1 METTDE
7 LKFDGSIESA
17 VDLLV
22 QNEEQEQEEAP
33 VAEVSEQPE
42 EESEEEVTEQPDTE
56 EEDYEP
62 EEQEEEVAEQPN
74 TFTVKIDGTETEVTL
89 DELQRGYSG
98 QKYIQKGMQE
108 VADLRKKAE
117 TANATLA
124 SAGEAVLALYQQM
137 QAPGFAQAP
146 TPPDESLIESDPIG
160 YTQDKARYDA
170 AMEKYQQDMG
180 QMQHTLAYQQ
190 QAQQQAQQAYLE
202 REMETLRQVMPE
214 FSDPEKATKVRDSM
228 LRMGTEVYGYQP
240 EEISAVMDHRA
251 IRVLNDAIKYQE
263 IMQGKDKAVEKAA
276 KGPKRKVVKAGSKK
290 TASNRNDSRQA
301 RSKLKRSGSIN
312 DAMSLILE

>member
-22 QNEEQEQEEAP
+22 QNEEPEQEEAP
-33 VAEVSEQPE
+33 EAEVSEQPE
-42 EESEEEVTEQPDTE
+42 EESEEEVAEQPDTE
-56 EEDYEP
+56 EDQEEP
-62 EEQEEEVAEQPN
+62 EEEEVAEQPN
-74 TFTVKIDGTETEVTL
+74 TFTVKIDGTEVEVTL

-137 QAPGFAQAP
+137 QTPGFAQAP
-146 TPPDESLIESDPIG
+146 TPPDEAMLESDPIG
-160 YTQDKARYDA
+160 YTQDEARYRKA
-170 AMEKYQQDMG
+170 LEKYQQDMS
-180 QMQHTLAYQQ
+180 QVQHTLAHQQ

-214 FSDPEKATKVRDSM
+214 FADPEKATKTRDSM
-228 LRMGTEVYGYQP
+228 LRMGTEIYGYQP

-263 IMQGKDKAVEKAA
+263 IMRGKDKAVEKATKA
-276 KGPKRKVVKAGSKK
+276 PRGKVVKAGSKK

-301 RSKLKRSGSIN
+301 RSKLKRSGSIQ

>member
-7 LKFDGSIESA
+7 VNFDGTIESA

-22 QNEEQEQEEAP
+22 QNEQEEQDEAP
-33 VAEVSEQPE
+33 ETQESNEPEAELENEVEAQSEAE
-42 EESEEEVTEQPDTE
+42 EEDDLDESEEDQEQPHT
-56 EEDYEP
+56 Y
-62 EEQEEEVAEQPN
+62 
-74 TFTVKIDGTETEVTL
+74 TVKVDGTEIEVTL

-108 VADLRKKAE
+108 VADLRKRAE
-117 TANATLA
+117 DANAFLTQA
-124 SAGEAVLALYQQM
+124 SDAVNALYQQM

-160 YTQDKARYDA
+160 YTQDKARYDK
-170 AMEKYQQDMG
+170 AMQKYQQDMM
-180 QMQHTLAYQQ
+180 QMQQTFAVQQ
-190 QAQQQAQQAYLE
+190 QAQQHAQQAYLE
-202 REMETLRQVMPE
+202 REMETLRQVLPE
-214 FSDPEKATKVRDSM
+214 FSDPEKASKTRDSM
-228 LRMGTEVYGYQP
+228 LKMGTEIYGYQP

-263 IMQGKDKAVEKAA
+263 IMQGKEKAVEKATKA
-276 KGPKRKVVKAGSKK
+276 PRRKVVKAGSKK
-290 TASNRNDSRQA
+290 TASNRNDTRQA
-301 RSKLKRSGSIN
+301 RSKLKRSGSIQ

>member
-22 QNEEQEQEEAP
+22 QNEEPEQEEAP
-33 VAEVSEQPE
+33 ETEVSEEPE
-42 EESEEEVTEQPDTE
+42 EEAEEEVAEQPDTE
-56 EEDYEP
+56 EDQEEP
-62 EEQEEEVAEQPN
+62 EEEEVAEQPN
-74 TFTVKIDGTETEVTL
+74 TFTVKIDGTEVEVTL

-137 QAPGFAQAP
+137 QTPGFAQAP
-146 TPPDESLIESDPIG
+146 TPPDEAMLESDPIG
-160 YTQDKARYDA
+160 YTQDEARYRKA
-170 AMEKYQQDMG
+170 LEKYQQDMS
-180 QMQHTLAYQQ
+180 QVQHTLAHQQ

-214 FSDPEKATKVRDSM
+214 FADPEKATKTRDSM
-228 LRMGTEVYGYQP
+228 LRMGTEIYGYQP

-263 IMQGKDKAVEKAA
+263 IMRGKDKAVEKATKA
-276 KGPKRKVVKAGSKK
+276 PRGKVVKAGSKK

-301 RSKLKRSGSIN
+301 RSKLKRSGSIQ

>member
-7 LKFDGSIESA
+7 LKFDGTIESA

-22 QNEEQEQEEAP
+22 QNEEPEQEEAP
-33 VAEVSEQPE
+33 VAEVSEEPE
-42 EESEEEVTEQPDTE
+42 EEAEEEVAEQPDTE
-56 EEDYEP
+56 EEDQEEP
-62 EEQEEEVAEQPN
+62 EDAEQPN
-74 TFTVKIDGTETEVTL
+74 TFTVKIDGTEVEVTL

-137 QAPGFAQAP
+137 QTPGFAQAP
-146 TPPDESLIESDPIG
+146 TPPDEAMLESDPIG
-160 YTQDKARYDA
+160 YTQDEARYRK
-170 AMEKYQQDMG
+170 AMEKYQQDMT
-180 QMQHTLAYQQ
+180 QVQHTLAYQQ

-214 FSDPEKATKVRDSM
+214 FADPEKATKTRDSM
-228 LRMGTEVYGYQP
+228 LRMGTEIYGYQP

-263 IMQGKDKAVEKAA
+263 IMRGKDKAVEKAT
-276 KGPKRKVVKAGSKK
+276 KGPRGKVVKAGSKK

>member
-1 METTDE
+1 VETTDE

-22 QNEEQEQEEAP
+22 QNEEPEQEEAP
-33 VAEVSEQPE
+33 VAEVSEEPE
-42 EESEEEVTEQPDTE
+42 EEAEEEVTEQPDTE
-56 EEDYEP
+56 EEDQEEP
-62 EEQEEEVAEQPN
+62 EDAEQPN
-74 TFTVKIDGTETEVTL
+74 TFTVKIDGTEVEVTL

-137 QAPGFAQAP
+137 QAPGFAQPP
-146 TPPDESLIESDPIG
+146 TPPDETLIESDPIG

-170 AMEKYQQDMG
+170 AMEKYQQDMS
-180 QMQHTLAYQQ
+180 QVQYTLAYQQ

-214 FSDPEKATKVRDSM
+214 FADPEKATKTRDSM
-228 LRMGTEVYGYQP
+228 LRMGTEIYGYQP

-263 IMQGKDKAVEKAA
+263 IMRGKDKAVEKATKA
-276 KGPKRKVVKAGSKK
+276 PRGKVVKAGSKK

-301 RSKLKRSGSIN
+301 RSKLKRSGSIQ

>member
-1 METTDE
+1 
-7 LKFDGSIESA
+7 
-17 VDLLV
+17 
-22 QNEEQEQEEAP
+22 
-33 VAEVSEQPE
+33 
-42 EESEEEVTEQPDTE
+42 
-56 EEDYEP
+56 
-62 EEQEEEVAEQPN
+62 
-74 TFTVKIDGTETEVTL
+74 
-89 DELQRGYSG
+89 
-98 QKYIQKGMQE
+98 MQE

-146 TPPDESLIESDPIG
+146 TPPDETLIESDPIG
-160 YTQDKARYDA
+160 YTQDKARYDT
-170 AMEKYQQDMG
+170 AMQKYQKDIG
-180 QMQHTLAYQQ
+180 QMQQTLAYQQ

-214 FSDPEKATKVRDSM
+214 FSDPEKATKTRDSM

-263 IMQGKDKAVEKAA
+263 IMQGKDKAVEKAT

-290 TASNRNDSRQA
+290 TASNRNDGRQA
-301 RSKLKRSGSIN
+301 RSKLKRSGSIQ

>member
-22 QNEEQEQEEAP
+22 QNEEPEQEEAP
-33 VAEVSEQPE
+33 VAEVSEEPE
-42 EESEEEVTEQPDTE
+42 EEAEEEVTEQPDTE
-56 EEDYEP
+56 EEDQEEP
-62 EEQEEEVAEQPN
+62 EDAEQPN
-74 TFTVKIDGTETEVTL
+74 TFTVKIDGTEVEVTL

-137 QAPGFAQAP
+137 QAPGFAQPP
-146 TPPDESLIESDPIG
+146 TPPDETLIESDPIG

-170 AMEKYQQDMG
+170 AMEKYQQDMS
-180 QMQHTLAYQQ
+180 QVQYTLAYQQ

-214 FSDPEKATKVRDSM
+214 FADPEKATKTRDSM
-228 LRMGTEVYGYQP
+228 LRMGTEIYGYQP

-263 IMQGKDKAVEKAA
+263 IMRGKDKAVEKAT
-276 KGPKRKVVKAGSKK
+276 KGPRGKVVKAGSKK

-301 RSKLKRSGSIN
+301 RSKLKRSGSIQ

>member
-7 LKFDGSIESA
+7 LKFDGTIESA

-22 QNEEQEQEEAP
+22 QNEEPEQEEAP
-33 VAEVSEQPE
+33 EAEASDQPE
-42 EESEEEVTEQPDTE
+42 RESEPEVAEQPDTE
-56 EEDYEP
+56 EEDHDHED
-62 EEQEEEVAEQPN
+62 EEVAEQLN
-74 TFTVKIDGTETEVTL
+74 TFTVKVDGTEVEVTL

-137 QAPGFAQAP
+137 QTPGFAKPP

-160 YTQDKARYDA
+160 YTQDKARYDT
-170 AMEKYQQDMG
+170 AMEKYQKDMS
-180 QMQHTLAYQQ
+180 QVQHTLAYQH

-214 FSDPEKATKVRDSM
+214 FADPEKATKTRDSM
-228 LRMGTEVYGYQP
+228 LRMGTEIYGYQP

-263 IMQGKDKAVEKAA
+263 IMRGKDKAVEKAT
-276 KGPKRKVVKAGSKK
+276 KGPKSKVVKAGSKK
-290 TASNRNDSRQA
+290 TASNRNDTRQA
-301 RSKLKRSGSIN
+301 RSKLKRSGSIQ

>member
-22 QNEEQEQEEAP
+22 QNEEPEQEEAP
-33 VAEVSEQPE
+33 VAEVSEEPE
-42 EESEEEVTEQPDTE
+42 EEAEEEVTEQPDTE
-56 EEDYEP
+56 EEDQEEP
-62 EEQEEEVAEQPN
+62 EDAEQPN
-74 TFTVKIDGTETEVTL
+74 TFTVKIDGTEVEVTL

-137 QAPGFAQAP
+137 QAPGFAQPP
-146 TPPDESLIESDPIG
+146 TPPDETLIESDPIG

-170 AMEKYQQDMG
+170 AMEKYQQDMS
-180 QMQHTLAYQQ
+180 QVQYTLAYQQ

-214 FSDPEKATKVRDSM
+214 FADPEKATKTRDSM
-228 LRMGTEVYGYQP
+228 LRMGTEIYGYQP

-263 IMQGKDKAVEKAA
+263 IMRGKDKAVEKATKA
-276 KGPKRKVVKAGSKK
+276 PRGKVVKAGSKK

-301 RSKLKRSGSIN
+301 RSKLKRSGSIQ

>member
-1 METTDE
+1 VETTDE
-7 LKFDGSIESA
+7 VKFDGSIESA

-33 VAEVSEQPE
+33 EVAEIEEPEEDSEYEAEEQPE
-42 EESEEEVTEQPDTE
+42 PDVD
-56 EEDYEP
+56 EDEY
-62 EEQEEEVAEQPN
+62 EVAEEEQPQ
-74 TFTVKIDGTETEVTL
+74 TYTVKIDGTETEVTL

-98 QKYIQKGMQE
+98 QQYIQKGMQE

-124 SAGEAVLALYQQM
+124 SAGEAVLSLYQQM
-137 QAPGFAQAP
+137 QQPGFAQAP
-146 TPPDESLIESDPIG
+146 TPPDESLIDSDPIG
-160 YTQDKARYDA
+160 YRQDRDRYELAR
-170 AMEKYQQDMG
+170 EKYQQDMT
-180 QMQHTLAYQQ
+180 QMQQTLAYQQ

-214 FSDPEKATKVRDSM
+214 FSDPEKATKTRDSM
-228 LRMGTEVYGYQP
+228 LRIGTEVYGYQP
-240 EEISAVMDHRA
+240 EEIGAVMDHRA

-263 IMQGKDKAVEKAA
+263 IMKGKQKAVEKA
-276 KGPKRKVVKAGSKK
+276 KPKPSSVVKAGSKK
-290 TASNRNDSRQA
+290 TSSNRNQSRQA

-312 DAMSLILE
+312 DAMSLILNER

>member
-22 QNEEQEQEEAP
+22 QNEEPEQEEAP
-33 VAEVSEQPE
+33 VTEVSEQPE
-42 EESEEEVTEQPDTE
+42 EESEEEVAEQPDTE
-56 EEDYEP
+56 EDHEP
-62 EEQEEEVAEQPN
+62 EEEEVAEQPE

-137 QAPGFAQAP
+137 QTPGFAQAP
-146 TPPDESLIESDPIG
+146 TPPDESLIDSDPIG

-170 AMEKYQQDMG
+170 AMEKYQQDMT
-180 QMQHTLAYQQ
+180 QMQQTLAYQQ

-214 FSDPEKATKVRDSM
+214 FADPEKATKTRDSM
-228 LRMGTEVYGYQP
+228 LRMGTEIYGYQP

-263 IMQGKDKAVEKAA
+263 IMQGKDKAVEKAT

-290 TASNRNDSRQA
+290 TASNRNDTRQA

>member
-22 QNEEQEQEEAP
+22 QNEEPEQEEAP
-33 VAEVSEQPE
+33 VAEVSEEPE
-42 EESEEEVTEQPDTE
+42 EEAEEEVAEQPDTE
-56 EEDYEP
+56 EEDQEEP
-62 EEQEEEVAEQPN
+62 EDAEQPN
-74 TFTVKIDGTETEVTL
+74 TFTVKIDGTEVEVTL

-137 QAPGFAQAP
+137 QTPGFAQAP

-170 AMEKYQQDMG
+170 AMEKYQQDMS
-180 QMQHTLAYQQ
+180 QVQYTLAYQQ

-214 FSDPEKATKVRDSM
+214 FSDPEKATKTRDSM
-228 LRMGTEVYGYQP
+228 LRMGTEIYGYQP

-263 IMQGKDKAVEKAA
+263 IMRGKDKAVEKAT
-276 KGPKRKVVKAGSKK
+276 KGPRGKVVKAGSKK

-301 RSKLKRSGSIN
+301 RSKIKRSGSIN

>member
-22 QNEEQEQEEAP
+22 QNEEPEQEEAP
-33 VAEVSEQPE
+33 VAEVSEEPE
-42 EESEEEVTEQPDTE
+42 EEAEEEVAEQPDTE
-56 EEDYEP
+56 EEDQEEP
-62 EEQEEEVAEQPN
+62 EDAEQPN
-74 TFTVKIDGTETEVTL
+74 TFTVKIDGTEVEVTL

-137 QAPGFAQAP
+137 QAPGFAQPP
-146 TPPDESLIESDPIG
+146 TPPDETLIESDPIG

-170 AMEKYQQDMG
+170 AMEKYQQDMS
-180 QMQHTLAYQQ
+180 QVQYTLAYQQ

-214 FSDPEKATKVRDSM
+214 FADPEKATKTRDSM
-228 LRMGTEVYGYQP
+228 LRMGTEIYGYQP

-263 IMQGKDKAVEKAA
+263 IMRGKDKAVEKATKA
-276 KGPKRKVVKAGSKK
+276 PRGKVVKAGSKK

-301 RSKLKRSGSIN
+301 RSKLKRSGSIQ

>member
-22 QNEEQEQEEAP
+22 QNEEPEQEEAP
-33 VAEVSEQPE
+33 VAEVSEEPE
-42 EESEEEVTEQPDTE
+42 EESEEEVAEQPDTE
-56 EEDYEP
+56 EEDQEEP
-62 EEQEEEVAEQPN
+62 EEEEVAEQPN
-74 TFTVKIDGTETEVTL
+74 TFTVKVDGTEVEVTL

-137 QAPGFAQAP
+137 QTPGFAQPP
-146 TPPDESLIESDPIG
+146 TPPDEAMLESDPIG
-160 YTQDKARYDA
+160 YTQDEARYRK
-170 AMEKYQQDMG
+170 AMEKYQQDMT
-180 QMQHTLAYQQ
+180 QVQHTLAHQQ

-214 FSDPEKATKVRDSM
+214 FADPEKATKTRDSM
-228 LRMGTEVYGYQP
+228 LRMGTEIYGYQP

-263 IMQGKDKAVEKAA
+263 IMQGKDKAVEKAT

-290 TASNRNDSRQA
+290 TASNRNDTRQA
-301 RSKLKRSGSIN
+301 RSKLKRSGSIQ

>member
-1 METTDE
+1 VETTDE

-22 QNEEQEQEEAP
+22 QNEEPEQEEAP

-42 EESEEEVTEQPDTE
+42 EESEKEVAEQPDTE
-56 EEDYEP
+56 KDQDEP
-62 EEQEEEVAEQPN
+62 EEEEVAEQPN
-74 TFTVKIDGTETEVTL
+74 IFTVKIDGTEVEVTL

-137 QAPGFAQAP
+137 QAPGFAQPP
-146 TPPDESLIESDPIG
+146 TPPDETLIESDPIG

-170 AMEKYQQDMG
+170 AMEKYQQDMS
-180 QMQHTLAYQQ
+180 QVQYTLAYQQ

-214 FSDPEKATKVRDSM
+214 FADPEKATKTRDSM
-228 LRMGTEVYGYQP
+228 LRMGTEIYGYQP

-263 IMQGKDKAVEKAA
+263 IMRGKDKAVEKATKA
-276 KGPKRKVVKAGSKK
+276 PRGKVVKAGSKK

-301 RSKLKRSGSIN
+301 RSKLKRSGSIQ

>member
-22 QNEEQEQEEAP
+22 QNEEPEQEEAP

-42 EESEEEVTEQPDTE
+42 EESEEEVAEQPDTE
-56 EEDYEP
+56 EDQDEP
-62 EEQEEEVAEQPN
+62 EEEEVAEQPN
-74 TFTVKIDGTETEVTL
+74 IFTVKIDGTEVEVTL

-137 QAPGFAQAP
+137 QAPGFAQPP
-146 TPPDESLIESDPIG
+146 TPPDETLIESDPIG

-170 AMEKYQQDMG
+170 AMEKYQKDMS
-180 QMQHTLAYQQ
+180 QVQHTLAYQQ

-214 FSDPEKATKVRDSM
+214 FADPEKATKTRDSM
-228 LRMGTEVYGYQP
+228 LRMGTEIYGYQP

-263 IMQGKDKAVEKAA
+263 IMRGKDKAVEKATKA
-276 KGPKRKVVKAGSKK
+276 PRGKVVKAGSKK
-290 TASNRNDSRQA
+290 TASNRNNSRQA
-301 RSKLKRSGSIN
+301 RSKLKRSGSIQ

>member
-1 METTDE
+1 VETTDE

-22 QNEEQEQEEAP
+22 QNEEPEQEEAP

-42 EESEEEVTEQPDTE
+42 EESEEEVAEQPDTE
-56 EEDYEP
+56 EQDYEP
-62 EEQEEEVAEQPN
+62 EEEEVAEQPH

-170 AMEKYQQDMG
+170 AMEKYQKDMS
-180 QMQHTLAYQQ
+180 QVQHTLAYQQ

-214 FSDPEKATKVRDSM
+214 FADPEKATKTRDSM
-228 LRMGTEVYGYQP
+228 LRMGTEIYGYQP

-263 IMQGKDKAVEKAA
+263 IMRGKDKAVEKATKA
-276 KGPKRKVVKAGSKK
+276 PRGKVVKAGSKK

-301 RSKLKRSGSIN
+301 RSKLKRSGSIQ

>member
-22 QNEEQEQEEAP
+22 QNEEPEQEEAP
-33 VAEVSEQPE
+33 ETEVSEEPE
-42 EESEEEVTEQPDTE
+42 EEAEEEVAEQPDTE
-56 EEDYEP
+56 EDQEEP
-62 EEQEEEVAEQPN
+62 EEEEVAEQPN
-74 TFTVKIDGTETEVTL
+74 IFTVKIDGTEVEVTL

-137 QAPGFAQAP
+137 QTPGFAQAP
-146 TPPDESLIESDPIG
+146 TPPDEAMLESDPIG
-160 YTQDKARYDA
+160 YTQDEARYRKA
-170 AMEKYQQDMG
+170 LEKYQQDMS
-180 QMQHTLAYQQ
+180 QVQHTLAHQQ

-214 FSDPEKATKVRDSM
+214 FADPEKATKTRDSM
-228 LRMGTEVYGYQP
+228 LRMGTEIYGYQP

-263 IMQGKDKAVEKAA
+263 IMRGKDKAVEKATKA
-276 KGPKRKVVKAGSKK
+276 PRGKVVKAGSKK

-301 RSKLKRSGSIN
+301 RSKLKRSGSIQ

>member
-1 METTDE
+1 VETTDE

-42 EESEEEVTEQPDTE
+42 EESEEEVAEQPDTE

-62 EEQEEEVAEQPN
+62 EEEEVAEQPN

-146 TPPDESLIESDPIG
+146 TPPDETLIESDPIG

-170 AMEKYQQDMG
+170 AMDKYQQDIG
-180 QMQHTLAYQQ
+180 QMQQTLAYQQ

-214 FSDPEKATKVRDSM
+214 FSDPEKATKTRESM

-263 IMQGKDKAVEKAA
+263 IMQGKDKAVEKAT

-290 TASNRNDSRQA
+290 TASNRNDGRQA
-301 RSKLKRSGSIN
+301 RSKLKRSGSIQ

>member
-1 METTDE
+1 VETTDE

-22 QNEEQEQEEAP
+22 QNEEPEQEEAP
-33 VAEVSEQPE
+33 VAEVSDQPE
-42 EESEEEVTEQPDTE
+42 EESEEEVAEQPDTE

-62 EEQEEEVAEQPN
+62 EDAEQPE

-137 QAPGFAQAP
+137 QTPGFAQ
-146 TPPDESLIESDPIG
+146 PPVEPKKEDYESDMIG
-160 YTQDKARYDA
+160 Y
-170 AMEKYQQDMG
+170 MEANLAYQEAQKKYEQDMT
-180 QMQHTLAYQQ
+180 QMQQTLAYQQ

-214 FSDPEKATKVRDSM
+214 FADPEKATKTRDSM
-228 LRMGTEVYGYQP
+228 LRMGTEIYGYQP

-263 IMQGKDKAVEKAA
+263 IMQGKDKAVEKAT

-290 TASNRNDSRQA
+290 TASNRNDTRQA
-301 RSKLKRSGSIN
+301 RSKLKRSGSIQ

>member
-22 QNEEQEQEEAP
+22 QNEETEQEEAP
-33 VAEVSEQPE
+33 VAEVSDQPKRE
-42 EESEEEVTEQPDTE
+42 A
-56 EEDYEP
+56 
-62 EEQEEEVAEQPN
+62 EEEVAEQPDTEEQDYEPEEEEVAEQPH

-137 QAPGFAQAP
+137 QAPGFAQPP

-160 YTQDKARYDA
+160 YTQDKARYDT
-170 AMEKYQQDMG
+170 AMEKYQKDMA
-180 QMQHTLAYQQ
+180 QVQHTLAYQH

-214 FSDPEKATKVRDSM
+214 FADPEKVTKTRDSM
-228 LRMGTEVYGYQP
+228 LKMGTEIYGYQP

-263 IMQGKDKAVEKAA
+263 IMRGKDKAVEKAT
-276 KGPKRKVVKAGSKK
+276 KGPRGKVVKAGSKK

-301 RSKLKRSGSIN
+301 RSKLKRSGSIQ

>member
-22 QNEEQEQEEAP
+22 QNEEPEQEEAP
-33 VAEVSEQPE
+33 VAEVSEEPE
-42 EESEEEVTEQPDTE
+42 EEAEEEVAEQPDTE
-56 EEDYEP
+56 EEDQEEP
-62 EEQEEEVAEQPN
+62 EDAEQPN
-74 TFTVKIDGTETEVTL
+74 TFTVKIDGTEVEVTL

-137 QAPGFAQAP
+137 QAPGFAQPP

-160 YTQDKARYDA
+160 YTQDKARYDT
-170 AMEKYQQDMG
+170 AMEKYQKDMA
-180 QMQHTLAYQQ
+180 QVQHTLAYQH

-214 FSDPEKATKVRDSM
+214 FADPEKATKTRDSM
-228 LRMGTEVYGYQP
+228 LRMGTEIYGYQP

-263 IMQGKDKAVEKAA
+263 IMRGKDKAVEKATKA
-276 KGPKRKVVKAGSKK
+276 PRGKVVKAGSKK

-301 RSKLKRSGSIN
+301 RSKLKRSGSIQ

>member
-22 QNEEQEQEEAP
+22 QNEEPEQEEAP
-33 VAEVSEQPE
+33 VAEVSEEPE
-42 EESEEEVTEQPDTE
+42 EEAEEEVAEQPDTE
-56 EEDYEP
+56 EEDQEEP
-62 EEQEEEVAEQPN
+62 EDAEQPN
-74 TFTVKIDGTETEVTL
+74 TFTVKIDGTEVEVTL

-137 QAPGFAQAP
+137 QAPGFAQPP
-146 TPPDESLIESDPIG
+146 TPPDETLIGSDPIG

-170 AMEKYQQDMG
+170 AMEKYQQDMS
-180 QMQHTLAYQQ
+180 QVQYTLAYQQ

-214 FSDPEKATKVRDSM
+214 FADPEKATKTRDSM
-228 LRMGTEVYGYQP
+228 LRMGTEIYGYQP

-263 IMQGKDKAVEKAA
+263 IMRGKDKAVEKATKA
-276 KGPKRKVVKAGSKK
+276 PRGKVVKAGSKK

-301 RSKLKRSGSIN
+301 RSKLKRSGSIQ

>member
-22 QNEEQEQEEAP
+22 QNEEPEQEEAP
-33 VAEVSEQPE
+33 VTEVSEQPE
-42 EESEEEVTEQPDTE
+42 EESEEEVAEQPDT

-62 EEQEEEVAEQPN
+62 EEEEVAEQPE

-146 TPPDESLIESDPIG
+146 TPPDESLIDSDPIG
-160 YTQDKARYDA
+160 YTQDKARYDT
-170 AMEKYQQDMG
+170 AMEKYQQDMT
-180 QMQHTLAYQQ
+180 QMQQTLAYQQ

-214 FSDPEKATKVRDSM
+214 FSDPEKATKTRDSM
-228 LRMGTEVYGYQP
+228 LRMGTEIYGYQP

-263 IMQGKDKAVEKAA
+263 IMQGKDKAVEKAT

>member
-7 LKFDGSIESA
+7 LKFDGTIESA

-22 QNEEQEQEEAP
+22 QNEEPEQEEAP
-33 VAEVSEQPE
+33 EAEASDQPKR
-42 EESEEEVTEQPDTE
+42 ESEPEVAEQPDTE
-56 EEDYEP
+56 EEDHEP
-62 EEQEEEVAEQPN
+62 EEEEVAEQPE
-74 TFTVKIDGTETEVTL
+74 TFTVKVDGTEVEVTL

-137 QAPGFAQAP
+137 QTPGFAQPP
-146 TPPDESLIESDPIG
+146 TPPDETLIESDPIG
-160 YTQDKARYDA
+160 YTQDKARYDT
-170 AMEKYQQDMG
+170 AMEKYQKDMS
-180 QMQHTLAYQQ
+180 QVQHTLAYQQ

-214 FSDPEKATKVRDSM
+214 FADPEKATKTRDSM
-228 LRMGTEVYGYQP
+228 LKMGTEIYGYQP

-263 IMQGKDKAVEKAA
+263 IMRGKDKAVEKAT
-276 KGPKRKVVKAGSKK
+276 KGPKSKVVKAGSKK
-290 TASNRNDSRQA
+290 TASNRNDTRQA
-301 RSKLKRSGSIN
+301 RNKLKRSGSIQ

>member
-7 LKFDGSIESA
+7 VKFDGSIESA

-22 QNEEQEQEEAP
+22 QNEEPEQEEAP
-33 VAEVSEQPE
+33 VAEAFDQPV
-42 EESEEEVTEQPDTE
+42 EESEHEVAEQPDTE

-62 EEQEEEVAEQPN
+62 EDAEQPN
-74 TFTVKIDGTETEVTL
+74 TFTVKIDGTEVEVTL

-137 QAPGFAQAP
+137 QTPGFAQAP
-146 TPPDESLIESDPIG
+146 TPPDESLIDSDPIG

-170 AMEKYQQDMG
+170 AMQKYQQDMS
-180 QMQHTLAYQQ
+180 QVQYTLAYQQ

-214 FSDPEKATKVRDSM
+214 FADPEKATKTRDSM
-228 LRMGTEVYGYQP
+228 LRMGTEIYGYQP

-263 IMQGKDKAVEKAA
+263 IMRGKDKAVEKATKA
-276 KGPKRKVVKAGSKK
+276 PRGKVVKAGSKK

-301 RSKLKRSGSIN
+301 RSKLKRSGSIQ